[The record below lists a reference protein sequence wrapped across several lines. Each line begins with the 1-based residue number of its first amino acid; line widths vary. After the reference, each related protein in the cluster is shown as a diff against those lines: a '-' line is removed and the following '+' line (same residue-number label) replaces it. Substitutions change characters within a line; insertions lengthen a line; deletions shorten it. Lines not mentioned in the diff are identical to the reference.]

1 MIFGLFM
8 FGTLWFWLLCI
19 AAGITIIYSLEDEDW
34 GGTGATVTLIVLSVI
49 LFFFGSKTMF
59 LSIGNFMINNPG
71 STIML
76 AIGWIVAGVVWSFA
90 KWHLHLSKYKQ
101 EALEGLKDGY
111 NWVSDSKFE
120 VNKGRIIAWMTYWPF
135 SLGWTMLDNP
145 FRRMFN
151 YIYGRVEKIYKSMSD
166 KALADVKAA
175 KQKFQ
180 EEQAAAQEA
189 RYKEKNKK

>member
-1 MIFGLFM
+1 M